1 MAHIPIQVD
10 LPREACEVAL
20 GPYIE
25 GASLRPTSR
34 AAIESAPAHALIG
47 PTYRTVT
54 GTVAE
59 LKDMLDYFRSTAD
72 ALAILE
78 DARAPACEVA
88 ADNLRLALRLSGPP
102 PAR

>member
-25 GASLRPTSR
+25 GASLRPASR
-34 AAIESAPAHALIG
+34 AAIESAPGHALLG
-47 PTYRTVT
+47 PAYRTVT

-59 LKDMLDYFRSTAD
+59 LEDMLDYFRSTAD
-72 ALAILE
+72 ALATLE
-78 DARAPACEVA
+78 DARAACEVA
-88 ADNLRLALRLSGPP
+88 VDNLRLALRLAGPP
-102 PAR
+102 PSS